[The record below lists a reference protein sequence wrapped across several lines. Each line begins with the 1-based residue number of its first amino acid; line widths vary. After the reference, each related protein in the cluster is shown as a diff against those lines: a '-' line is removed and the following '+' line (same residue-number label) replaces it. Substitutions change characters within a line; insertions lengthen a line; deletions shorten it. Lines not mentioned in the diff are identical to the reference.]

1 MMTPAASRF
10 SASPPSRSLTIASRL
25 ALLMAAITTVAFAAL
40 AILIYRDTADS
51 YQQRVSAGLDTA
63 TVLMRDSVQ
72 LYDRSL
78 SESTERIAGTFRA
91 MLPQGEAQA
100 DGAAPI
106 DVAGRSTPLLRL
118 GSQSIGPASTEVD
131 RFADATG
138 GVATVF
144 VRDGDD
150 FVRVATSLRNAQGE
164 RVLGTVL
171 DHANPAYARVRAG
184 QGYTGPAH
192 LFGTDYMT
200 HYMPILA
207 ADGSVAGIAFV
218 GQDYSQGLAALKT
231 RLREATLGR
240 EGRFIVVDTRAGK
253 ERGRVLAAA
262 EGEGGVL
269 QERVAAQ
276 DLPALQA
283 LLDGSS
289 TQARLHLRPA
299 AGGTEQAWFVSA
311 QRYGAWQWLV
321 LGLEPQ
327 SVLDEVLN
335 GLMLRIALISAL
347 ALATVVTLI
356 VLVVRQLLGRPLAA
370 AAQVAR
376 DVASGRLDREI
387 EVRRDDEVGRVL
399 GSLQQMRSK
408 LREILQAQAAMGER
422 HAAGV
427 VSHRIDE
434 QAFEGE
440 FRTMVAGTNALVAA
454 HLQTQQRM
462 VALVERYAEG
472 DLQQTMDVLPGEQV
486 AITGALN
493 GVRSK
498 LQGINGEIKRLV
510 AAAAAGDFS
519 VRGDA
524 QAFANDFRQM
534 VQGLNSVMGT
544 ADENLMALSDLLRNL
559 AEGDLRH
566 RIDGQ
571 SQGAQ
576 SQGVFARM
584 REDAN
589 ATVGALT
596 GIVGRIQQAAGAVSL
611 AAAEIAAGN
620 DDLSRRTE
628 QQAANLEESAASI
641 EEMTSAVRQ
650 NADHAR
656 RADRLASEAAQ
667 VAGRGGAAMAEMQAT
682 MGLIDAASRR
692 IAEIIAVIDG
702 IAFQTNILALN
713 AAVEAARAG
722 EEGRGFAVV
731 ASEVRA
737 LAQRSTLAAAEIKG
751 LIEDSVARVAEG
763 NVLAGDAGRT
773 IQDVVVSVTEL
784 GGLVGEI
791 AHACQE
797 QAAGIE
803 LVNQSIVQMDGVTQ
817 QNAALVEEASA
828 SARAMSSQAHALQD
842 AAGRFVLD
850 RPPVGA
856 GV

>member
-1 MMTPAASRF
+1 MTPAASRF

-51 YQQRVSAGLDTA
+51 YQQRVSTGLDTA

-106 DVAGRSTPLLRL
+106 DVVGRSAPTLRL
-118 GSQSIGPASTEVD
+118 GSQSIGPTSTEVD

-253 ERGRVLAAA
+253 ERGRVLAA

-269 QERVAAQ
+269 QEQVAAQ

-376 DVASGRLDREI
+376 HVASGRLDREI

-408 LREILQAQAAMGER
+408 LREILQAQAVMGER
-422 HAAGV
+422 HSAGV

-544 ADENLMALSDLLRNL
+544 ADENLMALSALLRNL

-566 RIDGQ
+566 RIDG
-571 SQGAQ
+571 Q

-773 IQDVVVSVTEL
+773 IQDVVASVTEL

-850 RPPVGA
+850 RTPVGT
-856 GV
+856 GE

>member
-10 SASPPSRSLTIASRL
+10 SASPPRRALTIASRL

-40 AILIYRDTADS
+40 AVLIYRDTADS

-100 DGAAPI
+100 DGAATI
-106 DVAGRSTPLLRL
+106 DVAGRSAPTLRL
-118 GSQSIGPASTEVD
+118 GSQAIGPASTEVD

-171 DHANPAYARVRAG
+171 DHANPAYARVLGG

-200 HYMPILA
+200 HYMPIRA

-218 GQDYSQGLAALKT
+218 GQDYSQGLAALKA

-240 EGRFIVVDTRAGK
+240 EGRFIVLDTRAGK
-253 ERGRVLAAA
+253 ERGRVVAATD
-262 EGEGGVL
+262 GEGGLL

-289 TQARLHLRPA
+289 TQARLHLSPA
-299 AGGTEQAWFVSA
+299 AGGGEQAWFASA
-311 QRYGAWQWLV
+311 QRYGPWQWLV

-327 SVLDEVLN
+327 SVLDDVLN

-356 VLVVRQLLGRPLAA
+356 VLVVRRLLGRPLAA

-408 LREILQAQAAMGER
+408 LREILQAQAAMGEQ

-440 FRTMVAGTNALVAA
+440 FRAMVAGTNALVAA

-486 AITGALN
+486 AITQALN

-544 ADENLMALSDLLRNL
+544 ADENLMALSGLLRNL

-566 RIDGQ
+566 RIDG
-571 SQGAQ
+571 Q

-656 RADRLASEAAQ
+656 RADQLASEAAQ
-667 VAGRGGAAMAEMQAT
+667 VAGRGGVAMAEMQAT

-773 IQDVVVSVTEL
+773 IQDVVASVTEL

-828 SARAMSSQAHALQD
+828 SARAMSSQAHALQE
-842 AAGRFVLD
+842 AAGRFVLA
-850 RPPVGA
+850 RSPLAA

>member
-10 SASPPSRSLTIASRL
+10 SASPPKRTLTIATRL
-25 ALLMAAITTVAFAAL
+25 ALLMVAITTVAFAAL

-51 YQQRVSAGLDTA
+51 YQQRVVAGLDTS

-78 SESTERIAGTFRA
+78 GESTQRIAGTFRA
-91 MLPQGEAQA
+91 MLPQGEALA
-100 DGAAPI
+100 DATAPI
-106 DVAGRSTPLLRL
+106 DVAGRSAPSLRL
-118 GSQSIGPASTEVD
+118 GTQVIGPASTEVD
-131 RFADATG
+131 RFAEATG

-144 VRDGDD
+144 VRDGED

-164 RVLGTVL
+164 RALGTVL

-200 HYMPILA
+200 HYMPIPA

-240 EGRFIVVDTRAGK
+240 EGRFIVVDTRQGK
-253 ERGRVLAAA
+253 DHGRVLAAA
-262 EGEGGVL
+262 DGEGGLL
-269 QERVAAQ
+269 QERVAAA
-276 DLPALQA
+276 DLPALRA
-283 LLDGSS
+283 LLDGRS

-299 AGGTEQAWFVSA
+299 DGGAEQAWFAAA

-321 LGLEPQ
+321 IGLEPE
-327 SVLDEVLN
+327 SVLAQVLN
-335 GLMLRIALISAL
+335 GLMLRIALISVL
-347 ALATVVTLI
+347 ALTTVVVLI
-356 VLVVRQLLGRPLAA
+356 VLVVRRLLGRPLAA

-387 EVRRDDEVGRVL
+387 DSGRDDEVGRLL
-399 GSLQQMRSK
+399 GSLQQMRAK
-408 LREILQAQAAMGER
+408 LREILQAQATMSER
-422 HAAGV
+422 HAAGA

-440 FRTMVAGTNALVAA
+440 FRAMVAGTNALVAA

-462 VALVERYAEG
+462 VALVQRYAEG
-472 DLQQTMDVLPGEQV
+472 DLQQTMDVLPGEQA
-486 AITGALN
+486 AITQALN
-493 GVRSK
+493 GVRGK

-510 AAAAAGDFS
+510 AAAASGDFS

-524 QAFANDFRQM
+524 QAFANDFQQM
-534 VQGLNSVMGT
+534 VQGLNSVMAT
-544 ADENLMALSDLLRNL
+544 ADDNLLALSGLLRNL

-571 SQGAQ
+571 SQG
-576 SQGVFARM
+576 VFARM

-589 ATVGALT
+589 ATVGALA
-596 GIVGRIQQAAGAVSL
+596 GIVGRIQQAAAAVST

-656 RADRLASEAAQ
+656 RADRLATEAAQ
-667 VAGRGGAAMAEMQAT
+667 VAGRGGAAMAAMEAT
-682 MGLIDAASRR
+682 MGQIDAASRR
-692 IAEIIAVIDG
+692 IAEIITVIDG

-722 EEGRGFAVV
+722 EDGRGFAVV

-751 LIEDSVARVAEG
+751 LIEESVARVAEG

-773 IQDVVVSVTEL
+773 IQNVVASVTEL

-828 SARAMSSQAHALQD
+828 SARSMSEQAHALQD
-842 AAGRFVLD
+842 AAGRFVLQR
-850 RPPVGA
+850 RPTLA
-856 GV
+856 TA

>member
-10 SASPPSRSLTIASRL
+10 SASPPRPALTIASRL

-40 AILIYRDTADS
+40 AVLIYRDTADS

-63 TVLMRDSVQ
+63 TLLMRDSVQ

-100 DGAAPI
+100 DGTATI
-106 DVAGRSTPLLRL
+106 DVAGRSTPTLRL
-118 GSQSIGPASTEVD
+118 GSQAIGPASTEVD

-171 DHANPAYARVRAG
+171 DHANPAYARVLGG

-200 HYMPILA
+200 HYMPIRA

-218 GQDYSQGLAALKT
+218 GQDYSQGLAALKA

-240 EGRFIVVDTRAGK
+240 EGRFIVLDTRAGK
-253 ERGRVLAAA
+253 ERGRVVAATD
-262 EGEGGVL
+262 GEGGLL

-276 DLPALQA
+276 DLPELQA

-299 AGGTEQAWFVSA
+299 AGGSEQAWFASA
-311 QRYGAWQWLV
+311 QRYGPWQWLV

-327 SVLDEVLN
+327 SVLDDVLN

-347 ALATVVTLI
+347 ALATVVILI
-356 VLVVRQLLGRPLAA
+356 VLVVRRLLGRPLAA

-408 LREILQAQAAMGER
+408 LREILQAQAAMGEH

-440 FRTMVAGTNALVAA
+440 FRAMVAGTNALVAA

-486 AITGALN
+486 AITQALN

-544 ADENLMALSDLLRNL
+544 ADENLMALSGLLRNL

-571 SQGAQ
+571 SQG
-576 SQGVFARM
+576 VFARM

-589 ATVGALT
+589 ATVGALA

-656 RADRLASEAAQ
+656 RADQLASEAAQ
-667 VAGRGGAAMAEMQAT
+667 VAGRGGVAMAEMQAT

-773 IQDVVVSVTEL
+773 IQDVVASVTEL

-828 SARAMSSQAHALQD
+828 SARAMSSQAHALQE
-842 AAGRFVLD
+842 AAGRFVLA
-850 RPPVGA
+850 RSPLAA